1 LLNQPVCTYIETR
14 LLKTYKKCKHQFSV
28 FWNGNA
34 GFDVWTAGTN
44 DGIGCIRK
52 HGWCPSGQLVHPGIN
67 FGAGE
72 KSNMAVENG
81 LAIYLLGNPAT
92 ANLRDWPEGA
102 RLKFMCEV

>member
-1 LLNQPVCTYIETR
+1 
-14 LLKTYKKCKHQFSV
+14 V

-44 DGIGCIRK
+44 DGIGCVRK

-102 RLKFMCEV
+102 RLKFMCEVWNANQNSL